1 MASLRSQTGLNV
13 ANKENDK
20 AKVVAG
26 GKASLQPRRL
36 GKAATTASSSRAV
49 LGEIANKAAPR
60 PALGA
65 SRKPALPAKA
75 QALKKPAAAK
85 KETEV
90 SKKEVEAAAEE
101 EKTEETAP
109 EVEAKE
115 EEAAA
120 AETEALPEGIPDVD
134 TADFGNTQLCSEYAR
149 SIYAYLRQL
158 EAGLVIK
165 KDFLK
170 GCSINARMRGVVVD
184 WLIEV
189 HTQFKMLQETLY
201 ITIYMLDRYLQV
213 EGLTMKKSQL
223 QLVGVTAMFIASK
236 VEEMY
241 APEITDFVYITD
253 GAYTVEEIK
262 ATELKMLQSLNFNV
276 SRPLPLHFLRRNS
289 KAGDVDMMQHG
300 VAKFVMEVCLTEYDL
315 AHHPP
320 SLIAAA
326 ALLLSLRVLQ
336 PETPLAT
343 AWSSTLSYYSTYTA
357 RQLVPLVQRMAAAV
371 VKAID
376 TKAPFKAV
384 TLKYKA
390 KKYLG
395 VSDLPELR
403 GEVMEKLARKE
414 PGM

>member
-1 MASLRSQTGLNV
+1 MASLRSQTGLSAAV

-26 GKASLQPRRL
+26 KAALQPRRVA
-36 GKAATTASSSRAV
+36 KAPMAARAV

-60 PALGA
+60 PALGP
-65 SRKPALPAKA
+65 SRKPVLPTKP
-75 QALKKPAAAK
+75 QALKKPVAAK

-90 SKKEVEAAAEE
+90 VNKEVEAVAEEEEE

-109 EVEAKE
+109 EVKAKE
-115 EEAAA
+115 EETA
-120 AETEALPEGIPDVD
+120 AEAEALPEGIPDVD

-165 KDFLK
+165 KDFLR

-289 KAGDVDMMQHG
+289 KAGDVDMQQHG

-336 PETPLAT
+336 PETPLAS

-357 RQLVPLVQRMAAAV
+357 RQLIPLVQRMAAAV
-371 VKAID
+371 VKALD

-395 VSDLPELR
+395 VSDFPELR

-414 PGM
+414 AGM

>member
-1 MASLRSQTGLNV
+1 MASLRNQTGLSAAV

-26 GKASLQPRRL
+26 KAALQPRRVA
-36 GKAATTASSSRAV
+36 KAPMAARAV

-60 PALGA
+60 PALGP
-65 SRKPALPAKA
+65 SRKPALPTKP
-75 QALKKPAAAK
+75 QALKKSVAAK

-90 SKKEVEAAAEE
+90 VKKEVVAEE
-101 EKTEETAP
+101 EKERTEETAP
-109 EVEAKE
+109 EVKAKE
-115 EEAAA
+115 EETA
-120 AETEALPEGIPDVD
+120 AEAEALPEGIPDVD

-165 KDFLK
+165 KDFLR

-289 KAGDVDMMQHG
+289 KAGDVDMQQHG

-336 PETPLAT
+336 PETPLAS

-357 RQLVPLVQRMAAAV
+357 RQLIPLVQRMAAAV
-371 VKAID
+371 VKALD

-395 VSDLPELR
+395 VSDFPELK

-414 PGM
+414 AGM

>member
-1 MASLRSQTGLNV
+1 MASLRSQTSLSAAV

-26 GKASLQPRRL
+26 KAALQPRRVA
-36 GKAATTASSSRAV
+36 KAPMAARAV

-60 PALGA
+60 PALGP
-65 SRKPALPAKA
+65 SRKPALPTKP
-75 QALKKPAAAK
+75 QALKKPVVAK

-90 SKKEVEAAAEE
+90 VKKEVEAVAEEE

-109 EVEAKE
+109 EVQAKE
-115 EEAAA
+115 EETA
-120 AETEALPEGIPDVD
+120 AEAEALPEGIPDVD

-165 KDFLK
+165 KDFLR

-289 KAGDVDMMQHG
+289 KAGDVDMQQHG
-300 VAKFVMEVCLTEYDL
+300 VAKFVMEVLELLTC
-315 AHHPP
+315 P
-320 SLIAAA
+320 
-326 ALLLSLRVLQ
+326 LSLL
-336 PETPLAT
+336 PFLHLSLELFPL
-343 AWSSTLSYYSTYTA
+343 
-357 RQLVPLVQRMAAAV
+357 
-371 VKAID
+371 
-376 TKAPFKAV
+376 F
-384 TLKYKA
+384 
-390 KKYLG
+390 
-395 VSDLPELR
+395 E
-403 GEVMEKLARKE
+403 
-414 PGM
+414 

>member
-1 MASLRSQTGLNV
+1 MASLRSQTGLNAAV

-26 GKASLQPRRL
+26 KAALQPRRVA
-36 GKAATTASSSRAV
+36 KAPMAARAV

-60 PALGA
+60 PALGP
-65 SRKPALPAKA
+65 SRKPALPTKP
-75 QALKKPAAAK
+75 QALKKPVVAK

-90 SKKEVEAAAEE
+90 VKKEVEAVAEEE

-109 EVEAKE
+109 EVQAKE
-115 EEAAA
+115 EETA
-120 AETEALPEGIPDVD
+120 AEAEALPEGIPDVD

-165 KDFLK
+165 KDFLR

-289 KAGDVDMMQHG
+289 KAGDVDMQQHG
-300 VAKFVMEVCLTEYDL
+300 VAKFVMEVCLPEYEL

-336 PETPLAT
+336 PETPLAS

-357 RQLVPLVQRMAAAV
+357 RQLIPLVQRMAAAV
-371 VKAID
+371 VKALD

-395 VSDLPELR
+395 VSDFPELR

-414 PGM
+414 AGM

>member
-1 MASLRSQTGLNV
+1 
-13 ANKENDK
+13 
-20 AKVVAG
+20 
-26 GKASLQPRRL
+26 
-36 GKAATTASSSRAV
+36 
-49 LGEIANKAAPR
+49 
-60 PALGA
+60 
-65 SRKPALPAKA
+65 
-75 QALKKPAAAK
+75 
-85 KETEV
+85 
-90 SKKEVEAAAEE
+90 
-101 EKTEETAP
+101 
-109 EVEAKE
+109 
-115 EEAAA
+115 
-120 AETEALPEGIPDVD
+120 
-134 TADFGNTQLCSEYAR
+134 
-149 SIYAYLRQL
+149 
-158 EAGLVIK
+158 
-165 KDFLK
+165 
-170 GCSINARMRGVVVD
+170 
-184 WLIEV
+184 
-189 HTQFKMLQETLY
+189 
-201 ITIYMLDRYLQV
+201 
-213 EGLTMKKSQL
+213 MKKSQL

-241 APEITDFVYITD
+241 APEITDV
-253 GAYTVEEIK
+253 AYTVEEIK

-343 AWSSTLSYYSTYTA
+343 AWSSTLAYYSTY
-357 RQLVPLVQRMAAAV
+357 
-371 VKAID
+371 

-403 GEVMEKLARKE
+403 GEVM
-414 PGM
+414 